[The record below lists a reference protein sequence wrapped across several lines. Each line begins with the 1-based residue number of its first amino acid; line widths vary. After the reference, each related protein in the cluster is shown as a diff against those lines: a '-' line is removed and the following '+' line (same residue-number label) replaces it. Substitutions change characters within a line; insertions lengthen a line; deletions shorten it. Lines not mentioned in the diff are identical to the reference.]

1 MEGKFQTPL
10 IDADVLFY
18 CYQADWTHPFEFKRI
33 IERTILLKETQEL
46 G

>member
-1 MEGKFQTPL
+1 MKGKFQTPP
-10 IDADVLFY
+10 IDADVLFNS
-18 CYQADWTHPFEFKRI
+18 YQADRTHPFEFKRI